1 MKNFMNKLADKA
13 NKLYIRTNCAIHS
26 AEKVLA
32 DKTGDLTTNT
42 LGGIILGIIFIG
54 LLVLAVNTIFPG
66 VIQRLFSS
74 MSTKLTGY
82 MGTSTTGGSAGTF
95 TAIGG

>member
-1 MKNFMNKLADKA
+1 MKNLMNKATDKA
-13 NKLYIRTNCAIHS
+13 NNLYIRANCAVQT
-26 AEKVLA
+26 AKKVLA

-42 LGGIILGIIFIG
+42 LGGIILGVIFIG

-66 VIQRLFSS
+66 IIQRLFATMSS
-74 MSTKLTGY
+74 KLDTY
-82 MGTSTTGGSAGTF
+82 MGTSTNGGSAGTF